1 MRRALKGK
9 VAIVTG
15 SASGI
20 GLDLAQALAAEGA
33 DILLNG
39 FGDPAEIERLRKS
52 LTATHGVRAAY
63 SNADLSQPVAGELEK
78 FLKDGYEPL
87 NRPRR
92 EGKRRL
98 RTAA

>member
-1 MRRALKGK
+1 MRRGLEGN

-15 SASGI
+15 STSEI

-52 LTATHGVRAAY
+52 LTAAHESRAP
-63 SNADLSQPVAGELEK
+63 S
-78 FLKDGYEPL
+78 
-87 NRPRR
+87 
-92 EGKRRL
+92 
-98 RTAA
+98 